1 MLKSNFQII
10 LIFKSY
16 LVNKSLSAHL
26 ALFMVNTLYGASHVL
41 AKGVMPLYLTPNVFI
56 LFRALGATLLFWL
69 VKTFF
74 VREKIAR
81 KDLLL
86 LATCGLFG
94 VAINQLF
101 FFHGLNLS
109 SSINSGI
116 IMAVNPILVV
126 ILSFF
131 LLKEKITLGRS
142 IGILM
147 GTTGAILLTLTAG
160 TGKGDSMLG
169 DFFLFINAASYAV
182 YLVLAK
188 PLMKKYSPLTVITYV
203 FTFGVAFIILYPPTL
218 SELVVT
224 NFQVIPFD
232 VWIKIAYVVVGVTFF
247 TYLLTMYGLKYLS
260 ASVSSAYIY
269 IQPVLVMFFAY
280 TFSSLGLADDYTGTI
295 TWTKIMYML
304 IIFAGVYITSA
315 SSYRAKKNSL

>member
-1 MLKSNFQII
+1 
-10 LIFKSY
+10 
-16 LVNKSLSAHL
+16 VNKVLSAHL

-41 AKGVMPLYLTPNVFI
+41 AKGVMPTYLTPNVFI
-56 LFRALGATLLFWL
+56 LLRALGATLLFWI
-69 VKTFF
+69 VKTFY
-74 VREKIAR
+74 VREKIER

-182 YLVLAK
+182 YLVIAK

-203 FTFGVAFIILYPPTL
+203 FTFGVGFILLYPPTL

-232 VWIKIAYVVVGVTFF
+232 AWVKIIYVIVGVTFF

-269 IQPVLVMFFAY
+269 LQPVLVMFFAY
-280 TFSSLGLADDYTGTI
+280 TLSSLGVADDYTGTI
-295 TWTKIMYML
+295 TWTKIMYM
-304 IIFAGVYITSA
+304 IVIFAGVYITSA
-315 SSYRAKKNSL
+315 SSYKARKKLN